1 LGYCRIYLES
11 DALAAFEAYVAHEEE
26 MRAEL
31 QTVRDSGI
39 ALTDWK
45 RRFVLSPDL
54 SPCRRNVIQH
64 DYARGNFSNEWFYPK
79 MADIPSEI
87 IQANADTISRFK
99 EQYDFVEDTTHPSQR
114 AAQQHLVCAN
124 VPLEAV
130 LSDLL
135 LQYRIVHE

>member
-1 LGYCRIYLES
+1 IMEVNTRGRQRTPQIEWRNEYGWILIGGQAMDRGFTVKGLTVTYMPRGIGVGAADTLQQRARFFGYKRDYLGYCRIYLES

-54 SPCRRNVIQH
+54 SPCRR
-64 DYARGNFSNEWFYPK
+64 
-79 MADIPSEI
+79 
-87 IQANADTISRFK
+87 
-99 EQYDFVEDTTHPSQR
+99 
-114 AAQQHLVCAN
+114 
-124 VPLEAV
+124 
-130 LSDLL
+130 
-135 LQYRIVHE
+135 